1 MVIQE
6 SGNLRDAVAHLEQYQ
21 EQILDKL
28 SILETLGIVFFP
40 VIVLKNHFKFPM
52 PTV

>member
-6 SGNLRDAVAHLEQYQ
+6 SGALREAVAHLEQYQ

-28 SILETLGIVFFP
+28 SILETLGIDYFP
-40 VIVLKNHFKFPM
+40 HYDYFV
-52 PTV
+52 T